1 MVIRRLKDTREDVPE
16 DVLEKAKKSGVVQKD
31 SQGKW
36 RIVSIKNKKYWNA
49 HYKTKESAQ
58 SALRAYQANK

>member
-1 MVIRRLKDTREDVPE
+1 MVIRRLRDTREDVPE
-16 DVLEKAKKSGVVQKD
+16 NILERAKKSGVVQKD

-58 SALRAYQANK
+58 SALRAYQVNK